1 MGSNISQP
9 VTELLLRWSAGDR
22 DCLNE
27 LIPLME
33 PELRRIA
40 HRHMR
45 RERPGHT
52 LQTTALVHEAYLR
65 MAGGAELEYQNRTHF
80 FALASQQMRRIL
92 VDYARAESAQRR
104 GGGAAKVDIEN
115 IRLGSEPQYLDVL
128 LLDAALKELEVLDPR
143 ATKVVELTYFGGYTQ
158 DEIMGVLN
166 VSKATVRRD
175 WNFARSWLFDR
186 IGHGSRAD

>member
-1 MGSNISQP
+1 MRQGDSEAGEQAVSL
-9 VTELLLRWSAGDR
+9 VYRELH
-22 DCLNE
+22 
-27 LIPLME
+27 
-33 PELRRIA
+33 RIA
-40 HRHMR
+40 GSQMR